1 MGFMET
7 CFFLDAKRFSRCRCL
22 LHRPPPPHTPTRPS
36 GRSWPL
42 CTIKCPTRRGSLP
55 PGEGAVGDHC
65 QSPCTRSQRI
75 PVLPAPKGGTG
86 EDLPAPTQ
94 TTRAFPQ
101 TQTLRGDQAPAFP
114 PNQRKYFC
122 KGSGAVRKH
131 GV

>member
-1 MGFMET
+1 MLKGLVGVGACDT
-7 CFFLDAKRFSRCRCL
+7 VL
-22 LHRPPPPHTPTRPS
+22 PTHTPPLAHLEGAGPS
-36 GRSWPL
+36 APL
-42 CTIKCPTRRGSLP
+42 NAQQGGDPC

-65 QSPCTRSQRI
+65 QGPCTRSQRI
-75 PVLPAPKGGTG
+75 PVLLAPKGGTG

-101 TQTLRGDQAPAFP
+101 TQTLRGDQAPAFS

-122 KGSGAVRKH
+122 KGSGAARKH